1 MLIRAELYRKEDLED
16 RVENLSF
23 IPLKSL
29 KLQCCHVEP
38 VPVRLDQITMVCD
51 DGNIHLIE

>member
-1 MLIRAELYRKEDLED
+1 MLIRAELYRKEDLKD

-29 KLQCCHVEP
+29 KLQCYVEP